1 MDTIPAFTG
10 AFAFLNASV
19 TSGQMT
25 YDQALA
31 FASPVSSTTASSTA
45 SSATSPAASSA
56 PSMLIRRQLSQLSG
70 ADGDLRAAAGLV
82 RAALL
87 ASRRT
92 RADGLVFL
100 GVPDEAALA
109 LAEPPPS
116 LMLPS
121 AVLARV
127 DKLSGGTRARTE
139 LLHLF
144 GARADVEVEVGSLKG
159 SVRGIELFAD
169 LYTEASGDCLL
180 NALSLALF
188 GVHDRAPSETLQ
200 GLHVAGRGG
209 GDGGGEGSGEGEDGG
224 GVGGGSS
231 SSSGSSGSGSGSGSS
246 SSSSA
251 SSASSSGSGRRCGI
265 LRRALYQSLRDC
277 EALRAAVRGRF
288 SEAALAESVERSGT
302 AGHRGSL
309 NSISIFAMSN
319 VLRRPIV
326 CLNTSAKERAMI
338 EEETSLGLEVRR
350 PWVGRAFPHRRLIT
364 RGPCWCCSRASYS
377 LSLLTLANALLRFY
391 HLSLSLSLSLS
402 LTRPHDLFLCSPCL
416 IPIPAPLQPTFISC
430 RCLSASPACTS
441 PPCGPPTNAGPILS
455 ASRTFTDTDGHITPA
470 PTRHCASTRVAR
482 TIHGGVS
489 PRRNVQR
496 TLLRI

>member
-159 SVRGIELFAD
+159 SVRGIELLAD

-188 GVHDRAPSETLQ
+188 GVHDRAPSEALQ
-200 GLHVAGRGG
+200 GLHVAGREG

-224 GVGGGSS
+224 GQEGGVGGGSGS
-231 SSSGSSGSGSGSGSS
+231 SSGSGSGSSGSS
-246 SSSSA
+246 SSTAGNSR
-251 SSASSSGSGRRCGI
+251 SGRRCGI
-265 LRRALYQSLRDC
+265 LRRALYESLRDC

-416 IPIPAPLQPTFISC
+416 TPTPAPLRPIFISC
-430 RCLSASPACTS
+430 RCPSASPACTS
-441 PPCGPPTNAGPILS
+441 PLCGPPTNAGPILS

-470 PTRHCASTRVAR
+470 LTRHCASTRVAR

-489 PRRNVQR
+489 PRRTVQR
-496 TLLRI
+496 ALLRI

>member
-1 MDTIPAFTG
+1 MDTLPAFTG
-10 AFAFLNASV
+10 AFAFLNDSV

-31 FASPVSSTTASSTA
+31 FASPVPSPVASSSSSCIFSTASST
-45 SSATSPAASSA
+45 ASSA

-82 RAALL
+82 RSALL

-100 GVPDEAALA
+100 GVPDDEAALALA

-159 SVRGIELFAD
+159 SVRGIELLAD

-188 GVHDRAPSETLQ
+188 GVHDRAPSEALQ
-200 GLHVAGRGG
+200 GLHAAGQGG
-209 GDGGGEGSGEGEDGG
+209 GDGGGGGIGEGEDGGAREG

-231 SSSGSSGSGSGSGSS
+231 SSSSSSGSS
-246 SSSSA
+246 SSSSSGGSTA
-251 SSASSSGSGRRCGI
+251 GSSGSGRRCGI
-265 LRRALYQSLRDC
+265 LRRALYESLRDC

-302 AGHRGSL
+302 AGQRGSL

-338 EEETSLGLEVRR
+338 EEETLLGLEVRR
-350 PWVGRAFPHRRLIT
+350 PWVCRVFPSTNDNASLVLLVFPCRFLILPRT
-364 RGPCWCCSRASYS
+364 
-377 LSLLTLANALLRFY
+377 
-391 HLSLSLSLSLS
+391 
-402 LTRPHDLFLCSPCL
+402 
-416 IPIPAPLQPTFISC
+416 
-430 RCLSASPACTS
+430 RCLS
-441 PPCGPPTNAGPILS
+441 
-455 ASRTFTDTDGHITPA
+455 
-470 PTRHCASTRVAR
+470 
-482 TIHGGVS
+482 
-489 PRRNVQR
+489 
-496 TLLRI
+496 